1 MSIVTL
7 NRDKLIQ
14 NFNFLQK
21 LFSENNIEWSV
32 VTKVLCG
39 NETFLKEVLSLPIDE
54 FCDSRIS
61 NLEKIKVLSP
71 NSQTVYIKPVPL
83 TFVEDILSYAD
94 VSFNTEINTL
104 KLISQ
109 KAVSINTVHKTV
121 IMIEM
126 GELREGVVRERL
138 LDFFAKVKDLPN
150 IKIVGIGTNLTC
162 MNGVLPDYGK
172 MKELYECRNEV
183 EQMFGIDI
191 PSISGGASVAIP
203 LIMSGEMPEYI
214 NHFRVGETLFFGTNV
229 YDHSYD

>member
-61 NLEKIKVLSP
+61 NLEKIKVLCP

-138 LDFFAKVKDLPN
+138 LDFF
-150 IKIVGIGTNLTC
+150 C
-162 MNGVLPDYGK
+162 
-172 MKELYECRNEV
+172 
-183 EQMFGIDI
+183 
-191 PSISGGASVAIP
+191 
-203 LIMSGEMPEYI
+203 
-214 NHFRVGETLFFGTNV
+214 
-229 YDHSYD
+229 